1 MKKIHTDNEIKLQN
15 EIDALK
21 KEKMELIEDKMYN
34 DQILKKEKEKAIA
47 EMMKA
52 IDEKDIMKQVLAESA

>member
-1 MKKIHTDNEIKLQN
+1 
-15 EIDALK
+15 
-21 KEKMELIEDKMYN
+21 MELIEDKMYN